1 MRKVLIAMLLI
12 GLTAPAQALDLPG
25 FGRKKDESAA
35 KDDDAPSEQGIGSEK
50 APASGAGEKGKVEAF
65 PVRVTN
71 EDINGANPK
80 FLETYFVALSFMQ
93 KMQLPDGSMT
103 TEPGRVLVF
112 QKGDAYVIS
121 FYRPMDGAYTLMG
134 QPVVLK
140 NAGVP
145 REDFHLTHNVPT
157 VVCKRTDTAGIWRVY
172 VLAGKTVSEAAP
184 DDTVLSPA
192 SLPALTPPAATAPA
206 AAAPASAPAAAPAK

>member
-1 MRKVLIAMLLI
+1 MHKVLAALLLLALI
-12 GLTAPAQALDLPG
+12 APAQALDLPG
-25 FGRKKDESAA
+25 FGRKKDDEKSAA
-35 KDDDAPSEQGIGSEK
+35 KDDDAPSEQGMGGEK
-50 APASGAGEKGKVEAF
+50 AGNSGEKPKGDAPF

-71 EDINGANPK
+71 EDVNGTNTK

-93 KMQLPDGSMT
+93 KMQLPDGTMT
-103 TEPGRVLVF
+103 SEPGRVLVF
-112 QKGDAYVIS
+112 QKGDLFVVA
-121 FYRPMDGAYTLMG
+121 FYRPLDGAYVLLG

-157 VVCKRTDTAGIWRVY
+157 IVAKRTDAPGIWRAY
-172 VLAGKTVSEAAP
+172 VLSGKSVSEAAP

-192 SLPALTPPAATAPA
+192 SLPALAPTAPA
-206 AAAPASAPAAAPAK
+206 ASSVPAAK